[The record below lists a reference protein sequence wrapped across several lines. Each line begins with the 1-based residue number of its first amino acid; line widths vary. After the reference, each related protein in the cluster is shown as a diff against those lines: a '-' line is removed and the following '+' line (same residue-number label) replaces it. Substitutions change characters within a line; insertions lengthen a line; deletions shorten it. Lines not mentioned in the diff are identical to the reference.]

1 MSFLHIQRGC
11 NPDFQKVA
19 SDRFLRLSCE
29 QFQTWLVFQ
38 LASILRSGQL
48 SLEIV
53 NRMSKQWKC
62 FNMWYFP
69 HKNISQIRIRNACYI
84 SLKHA
89 NHKTGLFL
97 MAPPMTCPSQRATS
111 LSCVKP
117 NRSWIEILPSFEKIL
132 NIKPNRSDIDF
143 EANQVR
149 FQNSPNVLQ
158 ESGFLY
164 NLLDIE

>member
-1 MSFLHIQRGC
+1 MSFLHSQSWC
-11 NPDFQKVA
+11 SPYFQKVA
-19 SDRFLRLSCE
+19 RDWFLGSSCE

-38 LASILRSGQL
+38 LVSILRSGQL

-69 HKNISQIRIRNACYI
+69 HKNISQI
-84 SLKHA
+84 
-89 NHKTGLFL
+89 KT
-97 MAPPMTCPSQRATS
+97 CKSQNRTLPDGTAHD
-111 LSCVKP
+111 LSQPTRYFTIMREAKQVLNWNPCFHFK
-117 NRSWIEILPSFEKIL
+117 KIL
-132 NIKPNRSDIDF
+132 NIKLNRSDIVF

-149 FQNSPNVLQ
+149 FQNSLNVLQ
-158 ESGFLY
+158 EFLY